1 MDNAMFSGFANVA
14 LPKDANLIAEPA
26 QVVVMV
32 PGTRAKTAEG
42 ALANLKNV
50 IICAF
55 LVFILGLLLFLYY
68 KVQGSKRN
76 YEGQVLPGIAP
87 LDSPTIA
94 LGPLKPTQEP
104 PKDLTT
110 SKPVY
115 DIIEKPAPPEEDIVH
130 IMGDIPTWAEDD
142 ASDEIDKKITDTDE
156 TIIAK
161 LKGREEFVK
170 ALGEQVAAQTKLI
183 DSKTLSTFTA

>member
-1 MDNAMFSGFANVA
+1 MFSGFANVA

-50 IICAF
+50 ILCAF

-87 LDSPTIA
+87 LDSPTIVSR
-94 LGPLKPTQEP
+94 PLELPEQAKEVSQFKPA
-104 PKDLTT
+104 DF
-110 SKPVY
+110 
-115 DIIEKPAPPEEDIVH
+115 IEKPAPPEDDIVH